1 VREGSSNQGIPRGA
15 GTGDPKAKKPRQGRQ
30 RMAAQARVLDPCSKD
45 EYSPKLLLVESS
57 MVTKKS
63 RRLGRMLALA
73 ALVLWSGATA
83 AQGTED
89 RASERSRKPA
99 WKWSVEERLL
109 GRFDPDAMKARAAKK
124 RAEYE
129 EMKKRAPEL
138 VADGGP
144 SREGVDSITGSETP
158 ELFLP
163 WELFNHLL
171 ERGFSF
177 EEEPSES
184 RRSIDE
190 RAAALG
196 FGRDFW
202 PRLEN
207 IASPFLQLRRE
218 RFTRAMTGSTA
229 PSHSVVETKH
239 GLEMN
244 REDLLFCRTRAEA
257 LAAAKAE
264 FGEEP
269 FLRLLYEVVAPP
281 IGLSYPVDKESLEQ
295 LRFLERGCQ

>member
-1 VREGSSNQGIPRGA
+1 
-15 GTGDPKAKKPRQGRQ
+15 
-30 RMAAQARVLDPCSKD
+30 
-45 EYSPKLLLVESS
+45 

-63 RRLGRMLALA
+63 RRLGKMLALA
-73 ALVLWSGATA
+73 VLFLWEGGTA
-83 AQGTED
+83 AQGTEN
-89 RASERSRKPA
+89 RASEKSGKPA
-99 WKWSVEERLL
+99 WKWSVEERLSR
-109 GRFDPDAMKARAAKK
+109 RFDPDAIKERAAKE
-124 RAEYE
+124 RAENE
-129 EMKKRAPEL
+129 EIKKRAPEL
-138 VADGGP
+138 VAGGEP
-144 SREGVDSITGSETP
+144 SREDVDSITGSETP

-171 ERGFSF
+171 ERGFSL

-207 IASPFLQLRRE
+207 VASPFLELRRE
-218 RFTRAMTGSTA
+218 RFKRAMMKSTA
-229 PSHSVVETKH
+229 PPHPIVETRH
-239 GLEMN
+239 GLEMD
-244 REDLLFCRTRAEA
+244 REGLLFCRTRAEA

-269 FLRLLYEVVAPP
+269 FLRLLYEVVAPSM
-281 IGLSYPVDKESLEQ
+281 GSSYPVDKESLER
-295 LRFLERGCQ
+295 LRFLERGCR